1 MAITFTLGTTAGT
14 NIVSQADIDSSKS
27 LTLEVK
33 TLSDTTN
40 ASTDVSLYT
49 YFWYFIDKPTGTSAS
64 IDNSAHANDYQV
76 TLNSIDT
83 WGTYRFFVI
92 AKQTADPSTHKS
104 ELNPLKAPE
113 AHFINITVKSTN
125 NELEKPANFQRNW
138 KDQYDKLVNIVDS
151 TTKSINNVKV
161 SNSTTFVLPTTDG
174 TSGQILKTNGTG
186 TLSFASVDLAS
197 LESNIT
203 LNSLSDVTVPSPSD
217 GQVLTWDNASSAWIS
232 SNISAGIDGLT
243 SDGFTSITLSSGFSM
258 VPAAANSD
266 MGSLLYP
273 FENIYA
279 NNVNVGTE
287 YMLPSS
293 DGSLNQF
300 LTTDGNGTL
309 SWATISS
316 SGASD
321 KIEEGNSSIEVIDT
335 GSNGNLIFNT
345 ENTNRWKIDE
355 DGHLLPEG
363 EGLYDIGSYDSYG
376 SNDNRQVNDIYAKK
390 LYLNNNSFTIT
401 GMSSN
406 DFDITI
412 EQSSMNTFKLP
423 FHLDSASA
431 SSANF
436 GHVLTKDFDDSFSS
450 WDVWGAKFPSTT
462 SADSGDILSIN
473 SSKDELTWE
482 KKTANWSAIN
492 SDVWTTAVSHSSTYD
507 EGNGKSPFVF
517 AFKNITGKTI
527 TIKKISICCLE
538 MHSTTIKWSANK
550 STDAEFKLNQANSLT
565 SAQTITK
572 TNEDS
577 STLIG
582 LGESAVTLSQD
593 INDSSWLTILI
604 NDISSAASDNKRFVA
619 EVFYEII

>member
-33 TLSDTTN
+33 TLSDTIN

-104 ELNPLKAPE
+104 ELNPLKASE

-138 KDQYDKLVNIVDS
+138 KDQYDKLINIVDS

-161 SNSTTFVLPTTDG
+161 SNNTTFVLPTTDG
-174 TSGQILKTNGTG
+174 ASGQIIKTDGLGNLT
-186 TLSFASVDLAS
+186 FASVDLAN

-217 GQVLTWDNASSAWIS
+217 GQVLTWDNASSSWIS
-232 SNISAGIDGLT
+232 SSASGGIVGL
-243 SDGFTSITLSSGFSM
+243 SSNGFTDITLSSGFSM
-258 VPAAANSD
+258 IPAAVNSD
-266 MGSLLYP
+266 VGSLLYP
-273 FENIYA
+273 FENIYV
-279 NNVNVGTE
+279 NNINVGAE
-287 YMLPSS
+287 YALPSL
-293 DGSLNQF
+293 DGTSNQF

-316 SGASD
+316 SGSSD

-345 ENTNRWKIDE
+345 ENTNRWKINE
-355 DGHLLPEG
+355 SGNLLPEA
-363 EGLYDIGSYDSYG
+363 EGTYDIGHYASYG
-376 SNDNRQVNDIYAKK
+376 SSDNRQVDNIYTKK
-390 LYLNNNSFTIT
+390 VYFNNNSLTIT

-406 DFDITI
+406 DFDISI
-412 EQSSMNTFKLP
+412 EQSTMNTFKLP
-423 FHLDSASA
+423 FYLDSASA
-431 SSANF
+431 SSANY
-436 GHVLTKDFDDSFSS
+436 GHILTKDFDDEYSS
-450 WDVWGAKFPSTT
+450 WGVWGAKFPSAST
-462 SADSGDILSIN
+462 AASGDILSIN

-482 KKTANWSAIN
+482 KKTGGWSAI
-492 SDVWTTAVSHSSTYD
+492 SDGEWTTYVTHSSTYD
-507 EGNGKSPFVF
+507 EGLGKSPFIF
-517 AFKNITGKTI
+517 SFKNITGKTV

-538 MHSTTIKWSANK
+538 MYSSSIKWSANK
-550 STDAEFKLNQANSLT
+550 STNAAFKSNQAT
-565 SAQTITK
+565 SITSVQTITK
-572 TNEDS
+572 TNENTS
-577 STLIG
+577 SLDGIGESSVTLI
-582 LGESAVTLSQD
+582 ES
-593 INDSSWLTILI
+593 INDSNWMTIII
-604 NDISSAASDNKRFVA
+604 NDITSSSSNNKRFVA

>member
-14 NIVSQADIDSSKS
+14 NIVSQTDLDSSKS

-33 TLSDTTN
+33 TLSDTIN

-92 AKQTADPSTHKS
+92 AKQTANPSTHKS

-174 TSGQILKTNGTG
+174 TSGQIIKTDGSGNLT
-186 TLSFASVDLAS
+186 FASVDLAN

-217 GQVLTWDNASSAWIS
+217 GQVLTWDNASSSWIS
-232 SNISAGIDGLT
+232 SSASGGIVGL
-243 SDGFTSITLSSGFSM
+243 SSNGFTDITLSSGFSM
-258 VPAAANSD
+258 MPADVNSD
-266 MGSLLYP
+266 IGSLLYP

-279 NNVNVGTE
+279 NNVNVGAE
-287 YMLPSS
+287 YALPSS
-293 DGSLNQF
+293 DGTLNQF
-300 LTTDGNGTL
+300 LTTDGEGTL

-316 SGASD
+316 SGSSD

-345 ENTNRWKIDE
+345 ENTNRWKINE
-355 DGHLLPEG
+355 SGNLLPEA
-363 EGLYDIGSYDSYG
+363 EATYDIGHYASYG
-376 SNDNRQVNDIYAKK
+376 SSDNRQVDNIYTKK
-390 LYLNNNSFTIT
+390 IYFNNNSLTIT

-412 EQSSMNTFKLP
+412 AQSSMNTFKLP
-423 FHLDSASA
+423 FYLDPASA
-431 SSANF
+431 SSANY
-436 GHVLTKDFDDSFSS
+436 GHILTKDFDDEYSS
-450 WDVWGAKFPSTT
+450 WDVWGAKFPSTS

-492 SDVWTTAVSHSSTYD
+492 SDVWTTAVSHNSTYD

-550 STDAEFKLNQANSLT
+550 STDAEFKSNQANSLT
-565 SAQTITK
+565 SVQTITK

-582 LGESAVTLSQD
+582 LGESAVTLSQA